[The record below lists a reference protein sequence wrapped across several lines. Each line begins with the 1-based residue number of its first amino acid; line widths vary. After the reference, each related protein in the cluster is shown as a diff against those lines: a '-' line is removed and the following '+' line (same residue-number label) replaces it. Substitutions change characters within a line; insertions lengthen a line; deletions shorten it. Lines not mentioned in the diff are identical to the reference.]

1 MRPLAV
7 AALLILG
14 ACGPGSRPPAQPRSL
29 DEEFRAANDLLR
41 KESYAASLTIA
52 EAALKRAET
61 GGDPVTK
68 WRFRLLKAQILVGRR
83 DKDALPYLD
92 SLGMPPPAVAWDE
105 QRARLLLLR
114 TQALYLL
121 GRWDDVQRLLPQAAA
136 AAEEAHSAL
145 LSAEVELRRGALLVA
160 RSQFSAARSA
170 FQNTLKEAERQHDD
184 YLGSLAA
191 NYIGYA
197 LLQESRYDEAIPWFE
212 RARAYSAQ
220 LGAADS
226 VARADGNIGA
236 SYAGLGDYENARL
249 HYDRALAAF
258 DRTGNLYEQQIW
270 LGHAGNLFFYQEKYA
285 EAADQYTRA
294 LAIARSLGD
303 RKRTGIWVSNLASA
317 SIELAKWDTA
327 RKYYEE
333 ARQEKGGDK
342 NHESYLLKIAA
353 QIAAGENRSDE
364 AVRLYR
370 EVLKSEPDDP
380 TIALDAHAGLAR
392 LYVRN
397 HQLASAGNEFRAATE
412 TIDRRGAKLD
422 DDYRLSFLSS
432 LIRFNREY
440 VDFEMA
446 RHEPEEA
453 LEVAEASRSR
463 VLAGRSGSLQTAKP
477 RSASEYRQIARRT
490 GSVLLEYWF
499 GDARSYLWVIT
510 ADRIDCHTL
519 APRSVIRSLVEN
531 WRAVIAS
538 GRNPLEVARDTGDR
552 LYTELLSPIA
562 TDAPGR
568 SRFIIV
574 PDEDLYSLNFE
585 SLPAGAGSAKF
596 WIEQATTAIAPSL
609 NYLTAAALKPAHGKT
624 ATGKT
629 KMLLIGDPES
639 TDPQFPKLEFAGR
652 ELDSIAGTMAAPGS
666 KVLRGSEARPES
678 YASVS
683 PAQFGFIHFSA
694 HATANPISP
703 LDSSVILS
711 GPPDQCRLRA
721 HDVMKIPLKAELV
734 TVSGCR
740 SAGGKTYSGEGLV
753 GFAWAFLK
761 AGADNVIAGL
771 WDVNDRSTMEL
782 MSRLYSEIAAGADI
796 PDALRAS
803 KLALIHEGGA
813 YRKPFYW
820 APFEL
825 YTARD

>member
-1 MRPLAV
+1 
-7 AALLILG
+7 
-14 ACGPGSRPPAQPRSL
+14 
-29 DEEFRAANDLLR
+29 
-41 KESYAASLTIA
+41 
-52 EAALKRAET
+52 
-61 GGDPVTK
+61 
-68 WRFRLLKAQILVGRR
+68 
-83 DKDALPYLD
+83 
-92 SLGMPPPAVAWDE
+92 
-105 QRARLLLLR
+105 LLR

-121 GRWDDVQRLLPQAAA
+121 GRWDDVESLLPQATAA
-136 AAEEAHSAL
+136 AAKAHSAL

-160 RSQFSAARSA
+160 RSQFTAARSA
-170 FQNTLKEAERQHDD
+170 FQNTLKEAEKQHDD

-191 NYIGYA
+191 NYMGYA

-212 RARAYSAQ
+212 RARAYSAH

-270 LGHAGNLFFYQEKYA
+270 LGHAGNLSFYQEKYA
-285 EAADQYTRA
+285 EADAQYTRA
-294 LAIARSLGD
+294 LGIARSMGD
-303 RKRTGIWVSNLASA
+303 RRRTGIWLSNLASA
-317 SIELAKWDTA
+317 SVELAKWDAA
-327 RKYYEE
+327 RKYYDE
-333 ARQEKGGDK
+333 ARETNRDDR
-342 NHESYLLKIAA
+342 NHESNLLNIAA
-353 QIAAGENRSDE
+353 QIAAGENRPEE
-364 AVRLYR
+364 AARLYR
-370 EVLKSEPDDP
+370 EVLKSEADDP

-392 LYVRN
+392 LYVQN
-397 HQLASAGNEFRAATE
+397 HQLASAGNEFRAATDA
-412 TIDRRGAKLD
+412 IDRRGAKLN

-446 RHEPEEA
+446 RGEPEEA
-453 LEVAEASRSR
+453 LEVAESSRSR

-477 RSASEYRQIARRT
+477 RPASEYRQIARRT
-490 GSVLLEYWF
+490 GAVLLEYWF
-499 GDARSYLWVIT
+499 GEHRSYLWVIT
-510 ADRIDCHTL
+510 ADKIYCHAL
-519 APRSVIRSLVEN
+519 SPRNVLQPLVEN

-538 GRNPLEVARDTGDR
+538 GRNPLEVARDTGER

-568 SRFIIV
+568 NRFIIV

-585 SLPAGAGSAKF
+585 SLPAGAGSSKF

-609 NYLTAAALKPAHGKT
+609 NYLTAEARKPVRGK
-624 ATGKT
+624 TGKT

-652 ELDSIAGTMAAPGS
+652 ELDSIASAMAAPGS
-666 KVLRGSEARPES
+666 KVLRGSEARPDS
-678 YASVS
+678 YASAS
-683 PAQFGFIHFSA
+683 PEQFGLIHFSA

-721 HDVMKIPLKAELV
+721 HDVMKIPLKAMLV

-782 MSRLYSEIAAGADI
+782 MSRLYSEIAAGAEI
-796 PDALRAS
+796 PDALRTS